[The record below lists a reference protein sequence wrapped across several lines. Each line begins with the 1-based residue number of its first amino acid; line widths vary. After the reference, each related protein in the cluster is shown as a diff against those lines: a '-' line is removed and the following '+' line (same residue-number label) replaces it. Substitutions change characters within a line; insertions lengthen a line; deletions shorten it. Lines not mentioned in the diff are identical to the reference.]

1 MKRIKEACMLQ
12 TLSFI
17 LDPSLDPIEA
27 KKKVLEEVMFY
38 KISAN
43 NGNSIIILKE
53 EALSDGTI
61 LLYVKKKVSG
71 YDAGRYFNEV

>member
-27 KKKVLEEVMFY
+27 KKKVLEEVMVY

>member
-1 MKRIKEACMLQ
+1 MKRIKESCMLQ

-27 KKKVLEEVMFY
+27 KKKVLEEVMVY